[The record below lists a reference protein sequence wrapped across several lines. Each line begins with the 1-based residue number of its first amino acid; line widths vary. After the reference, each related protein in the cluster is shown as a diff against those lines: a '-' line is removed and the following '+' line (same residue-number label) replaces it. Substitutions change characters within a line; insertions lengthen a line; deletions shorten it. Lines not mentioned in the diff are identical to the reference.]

1 MQYTTLIYRTPI
13 YSVLPMCTNNYSP
26 LENPRL
32 YDLIITN
39 TVCHERKLT
48 KVNHISNHKHNQ

>member
-1 MQYTTLIYRTPI
+1 MQYTTLIYGTPI
-13 YSVLPMCTNNYSP
+13 CIVLPMYTNNYSP

-39 TVCHERKLT
+39 TLCYERKLN
-48 KVNHISNHKHNQ
+48 KVNHISNHIHNQ

>member
-48 KVNHISNHKHNQ
+48 KVNHI

>member
-1 MQYTTLIYRTPI
+1 MQYTTLIYGTPI
-13 YSVLPMCTNNYSP
+13 YSVLQMYTNNYSP

-39 TVCHERKLT
+39 TVCYERKLN
-48 KVNHISNHKHNQ
+48 KVNHISNHIHNQ

>member
-1 MQYTTLIYRTPI
+1 MQYTTLIYGTPI
-13 YSVLPMCTNNYSP
+13 CIVLPMYTNNYSP

-39 TVCHERKLT
+39 TVCYERKLN
-48 KVNHISNHKHNQ
+48 KVNHISNHIHNQ